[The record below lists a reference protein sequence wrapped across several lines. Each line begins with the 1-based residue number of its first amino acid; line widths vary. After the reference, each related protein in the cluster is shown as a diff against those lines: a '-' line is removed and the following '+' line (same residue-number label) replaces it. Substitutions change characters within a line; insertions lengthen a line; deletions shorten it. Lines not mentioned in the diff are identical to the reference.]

1 MLLKVLGFICSLS
14 SLLWAFLFW
23 RLIGLGRGLTF
34 INVLL
39 AIQFLIGTF
48 TSFFCSL
55 ALFNLGSS
63 QLFEYHVDINSCK
76 LYLTIYLVAYTLA
89 GYLNLGSIFCRFI
102 YVRYAQGLIKDKGKL
117 FHQLVLVMIT
127 FFSLHWVLIWPIRT
141 VLSNESYR
149 TLIKG
154 KICQQIP
161 ISELSQKDLRGK
173 LATTA
178 VLILGTLALMYMS
191 NTSLKRKTGCSI
203 PKVRRNVISF
213 EQHAFYSRLY
223 AFLLIFDQLV
233 INTFC
238 QSFSTVIGTHS
249 VFVFWWVWNLIMFI
263 FLFIL
268 TPIIWIFWAL
278 RDFPEFTNLRGRRYP
293 GQELPRLQ
301 PILPYRNFTIEHT
314 PRREDEM
321 AEKRRIRKS
330 KHNQTTLLV
339 GLTDEIGISSLTE
352 IVVT

>member
-39 AIQFLIGTF
+39 AIQFLISTF

-63 QLFEYHVDINSCK
+63 QLFESHVDINSCK

-149 TLIKG
+149 SLIKG
-154 KICQQIP
+154 KICQQIQ

-178 VLILGTLALMYMS
+178 VLILGTLALMYTTMLPFS
-191 NTSLKRKTGCSI
+191 NS
-203 PKVRRNVISF
+203 
-213 EQHAFYSRLY
+213 
-223 AFLLIFDQLV
+223 
-233 INTFC
+233 
-238 QSFSTVIGTHS
+238 
-249 VFVFWWVWNLIMFI
+249 
-263 FLFIL
+263 
-268 TPIIWIFWAL
+268 
-278 RDFPEFTNLRGRRYP
+278 
-293 GQELPRLQ
+293 
-301 PILPYRNFTIEHT
+301 
-314 PRREDEM
+314 
-321 AEKRRIRKS
+321 
-330 KHNQTTLLV
+330 
-339 GLTDEIGISSLTE
+339 
-352 IVVT
+352 